1 MEQSSVLQEFPA
13 EFAPELPESARGRGT
28 WKSTRRA
35 AESADIPRADQ
46 TAGFGLIH
54 AEEQPG

>member
-1 MEQSSVLQEFPA
+1 MERNSARQEFPA
-13 EFAPELPESARGRGT
+13 KLAPELLESALGRGT

-46 TAGFGLIH
+46 TVGFGLIH